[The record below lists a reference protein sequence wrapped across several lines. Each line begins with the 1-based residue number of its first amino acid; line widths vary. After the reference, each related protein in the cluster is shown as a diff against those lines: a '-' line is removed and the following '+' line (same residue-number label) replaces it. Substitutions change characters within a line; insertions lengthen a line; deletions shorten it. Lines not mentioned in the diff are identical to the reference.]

1 MKVKK
6 AIIKA
11 YYGLDG
17 EYIPFDSN
25 PLHNTSYENVSVTI
39 KQVTKTIYGIDLDMD
54 VVEISGQEPIE
65 CELVGTYQD
74 SGSGTLIIKICQDWG

>member
-6 AIIKA
+6 VILKA

-25 PLHNTSYENVSVTI
+25 PLHDTSYENVEVVISQKERVI
-39 KQVTKTIYGIDLDMD
+39 CGINFVED

-65 CELVGTYQD
+65 CELVGTYED
-74 SGSGTLIIKICQDWG
+74 SDGTLIIRICQDWG